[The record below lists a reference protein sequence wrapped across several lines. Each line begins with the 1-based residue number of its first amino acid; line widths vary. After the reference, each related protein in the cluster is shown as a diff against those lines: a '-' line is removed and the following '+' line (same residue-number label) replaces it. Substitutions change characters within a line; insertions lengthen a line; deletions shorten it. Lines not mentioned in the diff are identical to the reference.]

1 LRRPWEPPAFG
12 RALATRAQ
20 IANIM
25 KSHSTGQSGSPPG
38 GRRYHTLLAP
48 GFWLLAPFRLQF
60 AQRRTR
66 NLALKSQ
73 VFNKMVGSYTL
84 VQETEQEPP
93 RLSPTLS
100 LPTSFGSVAVVDQI
114 SSEDR
119 PAFESGFRRYA
130 LDHRYYEITQ
140 SALGKQ
146 FEHLYL
152 LLKDATGTTR
162 AVQPFLLVHQDLV
175 MGTPAFVRRSVEAAR
190 RVFPSFLKLPMIMVG
205 CSAGEGDIA
214 CDTVSGEIGWTVDGL
229 KEALPQVGRSLGAW
243 MIVFKDYPKSYRSF
257 LDLMVTGGFTRVPS
271 MPATGMELNFRDFED
286 YLSRKLSHAM
296 RKNLRRKFR
305 KSAEGPP
312 IEFEVVTDITPYAEE
327 VLPLYQGVY
336 QRAAQIFEELN
347 VSYLSELGKK
357 MPDRSR
363 FLIWRIEGRIV
374 AFASCIVH
382 DGVLRDNYIGLDYAV
397 ALDRHLYFVTWRD
410 TVIWAMENGCR
421 HYHSA
426 PLNYDP
432 KLHFRMELEPL
443 DLCVRAT
450 NPLFNVIL
458 RRLLPILEPTR
469 YDPILKKF
477 SNANELW

>member
-1 LRRPWEPPAFG
+1 
-12 RALATRAQ
+12 
-20 IANIM
+20 
-25 KSHSTGQSGSPPG
+25 
-38 GRRYHTLLAP
+38 
-48 GFWLLAPFRLQF
+48 
-60 AQRRTR
+60 
-66 NLALKSQ
+66 LKSRI
-73 VFNKMVGSYTL
+73 FNKMLGAYTL
-84 VQETEQEPP
+84 VQETEQEPS
-93 RLSPTLS
+93 RLSPRLS

-114 SSEDR
+114 ASEDR
-119 PAFESGFRRYA
+119 PAFESGFRGYA

-162 AVQPFLLVHQDLV
+162 AVQPFLLVHQDLI
-175 MGTPAFVRRSVEAAR
+175 MGTPAFVRRAVESAR

-214 CDTVSGEIGWTVDGL
+214 CDTVSGEIGWTMDGL
-229 KEALPQVGRSLGAW
+229 KEALPQVGRVLGAW

-271 MPATGMELNFRDFED
+271 MPATGMELSFRDFED
-286 YLSRKLSHAM
+286 YLSTKLSHAM

-312 IEFEVVTDITPYAEE
+312 IEFEVVTDITPHAEE

-336 QRAAQIFEELN
+336 QRAAQKFEELN
-347 VSYLSELGKK
+347 VTYLAELGKK

-382 DGVLRDNYIGLDYAV
+382 DGVLRDNYIGLDYSV

-410 TVIWAMENGCR
+410 TVIWAMANGYR
-421 HYHSA
+421 YYHSA

-469 YDPILKKF
+469 YDPVLKKF

>member
-1 LRRPWEPPAFG
+1 
-12 RALATRAQ
+12 
-20 IANIM
+20 M

-336 QRAAQIFEELN
+336 QRAAQKFEELN

-421 HYHSA
+421 YYHSA

>member
-1 LRRPWEPPAFG
+1 MRRPWEPPAFG
-12 RALATRAQ
+12 RALATRAL

-38 GRRYHTLLAP
+38 GRRYHTLPAP
-48 GFWLLAPFRLQF
+48 GFWRLAPFRLQF

-93 RLSPTLS
+93 RLSSTLS

-271 MPATGMELNFRDFED
+271 MPATGMELNSRDFED

-336 QRAAQIFEELN
+336 QRAAQKFEELN

>member
-1 LRRPWEPPAFG
+1 
-12 RALATRAQ
+12 
-20 IANIM
+20 M
-25 KSHSTGQSGSPPG
+25 KSQ
-38 GRRYHTLLAP
+38 A
-48 GFWLLAPFRLQF
+48 
-60 AQRRTR
+60 
-66 NLALKSQ
+66 
-73 VFNKMVGSYTL
+73 FNKMVGSYTL

-93 RLSPTLS
+93 RLSPRLS
-100 LPTSFGSVAVVDQI
+100 LSTSFGSVAVVDQI
-114 SSEDR
+114 TSEDR
-119 PAFESGFRRYA
+119 PVFESGFRRYA

-140 SALGKQ
+140 SALGNQ

-152 LLKDATGTTR
+152 LLKDATGMTR

-175 MGTPAFVRRSVEAAR
+175 MGTPAVVRRSVETAR
-190 RVFPSFLKLPMIMVG
+190 RIFPSFLKLPMIMVG

-229 KEALPQVGRSLGAW
+229 KEALPQVGRLLGAW

-286 YLSRKLSHAM
+286 YLGTKLSHAM

-336 QRAAQIFEELN
+336 KRAAQKFEELN

-357 MPDRSR
+357 LPDRSR
-363 FLIWRIEGRIV
+363 FLIWRIQGRIV

-382 DGVLRDNYIGLDYAV
+382 DGVLRDNYIGLDYSV

-421 HYHSA
+421 YYHSA

-469 YDPILKKF
+469 YDPVLKKF

>member
-1 LRRPWEPPAFG
+1 
-12 RALATRAQ
+12 
-20 IANIM
+20 M

-93 RLSPTLS
+93 RLSSTLS

-336 QRAAQIFEELN
+336 QRAAQKFEELN

-421 HYHSA
+421 YYHSA

-458 RRLLPILEPTR
+458 RRLLPFLEPTR

>member
-1 LRRPWEPPAFG
+1 
-12 RALATRAQ
+12 
-20 IANIM
+20 
-25 KSHSTGQSGSPPG
+25 
-38 GRRYHTLLAP
+38 
-48 GFWLLAPFRLQF
+48 
-60 AQRRTR
+60 
-66 NLALKSQ
+66 
-73 VFNKMVGSYTL
+73 MVGSYTL
-84 VQETEQEPP
+84 VQGTEQEPP
-93 RLSPTLS
+93 RLSSTLS

-114 SSEDR
+114 SSEDW

-214 CDTVSGEIGWTVDGL
+214 CDTVSDEIGWTVDGL
-229 KEALPQVGRSLGAW
+229 KEALPQVGKLLGAW

-336 QRAAQIFEELN
+336 QRAAQKFEELN

-382 DGVLRDNYIGLDYAV
+382 DGVLRDNYIGLDYSV

-410 TVIWAMENGCR
+410 TVIWAMEHGCR
-421 HYHSA
+421 YYHSA

-469 YDPILKKF
+469 YDAVLKKF

>member
-1 LRRPWEPPAFG
+1 
-12 RALATRAQ
+12 
-20 IANIM
+20 
-25 KSHSTGQSGSPPG
+25 
-38 GRRYHTLLAP
+38 
-48 GFWLLAPFRLQF
+48 
-60 AQRRTR
+60 
-66 NLALKSQ
+66 
-73 VFNKMVGSYTL
+73 MVGSYTL
-84 VQETEQEPP
+84 VQETEQESP
-93 RLSPTLS
+93 RLSPKLS
-100 LPTSFGSVAVVDQI
+100 LRTSFGSVAVVDRI
-114 SSEDR
+114 ATEDR
-119 PAFESGFRRYA
+119 PAFEFGFRRYA

-152 LLKDATGTTR
+152 LLKDATGATR

-190 RVFPSFLKLPMIMVG
+190 RIFPSFLKLPMIMVG

-229 KEALPQVGRSLGAW
+229 KEVLPQVGRSLGAW
-243 MIVFKDYPKSYRSF
+243 MIVFKDYPKTYRSF
-257 LDLMVTGGFTRVPS
+257 LDLMVTNGFTRVPS
-271 MPATGMELNFRDFED
+271 MPATGMALNFQDFED
-286 YLSRKLSHAM
+286 YLGTKLSHAM

-305 KSAEGPP
+305 KSAEGSP

-336 QRAAQIFEELN
+336 QRAAQKFEELN
-347 VSYLSELGKK
+347 VTYLSELGKK

-363 FLIWRIEGRIV
+363 FLIWRIQGRIV
-374 AFASCIVH
+374 AFASCIVY
-382 DGVLRDNYIGLDYAV
+382 DGVLRDNYIGLDYSV

-410 TVIWAMENGCR
+410 TVIWAMENGYR
-421 HYHSA
+421 YYHSA

-450 NPLFNVIL
+450 NAPLNGIL

-469 YDPILKKF
+469 YDAAVKKF
-477 SNANELW
+477 PNANELW

>member
-1 LRRPWEPPAFG
+1 MRRPWEPPAFG

-25 KSHSTGQSGSPPG
+25 KSHLTCQSGSSPG

-336 QRAAQIFEELN
+336 QRAAQKFEELN

-421 HYHSA
+421 YYHSA

>member
-1 LRRPWEPPAFG
+1 
-12 RALATRAQ
+12 
-20 IANIM
+20 M

-336 QRAAQIFEELN
+336 QRAAQKFEELN

-374 AFASCIVH
+374 AFASCIVY